1 MEVERIFANEEVQEV
16 QAEIGY
22 ELVGMQSDE
31 VQELGEGVSVE

>member
-1 MEVERIFANEEVQEV
+1 VEVERIFANEYVQEV

-31 VQELGEGVSVE
+31 VEELGEGVSVE